1 MYVLIFTIFTTTAT
15 TFSDVRGTVAMP
27 FRNMEEC
34 RAAEAKVQ
42 QTFIFENY
50 RVNTRCVV
58 TDAFNRK
65 APNR

>member
-34 RAAEAKVQ
+34 RAAEVKVQ
-42 QTFIFENY
+42 QAFPIDNY
-50 RVNTRCVV
+50 RINTRCVV
-58 TDAFNRK
+58 TDAFKRK
-65 APNR
+65 EPTR